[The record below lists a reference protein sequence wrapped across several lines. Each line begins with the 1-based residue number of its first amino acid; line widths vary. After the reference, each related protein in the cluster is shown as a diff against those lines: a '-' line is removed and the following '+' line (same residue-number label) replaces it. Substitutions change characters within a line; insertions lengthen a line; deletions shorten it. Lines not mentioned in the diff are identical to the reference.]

1 MKYRIYQA
9 IYAIS
14 LLAFSLGLIGCKTL
28 SNYEKGVVT
37 GGVAQVA
44 FDAPQD
50 EAKFQKVK
58 EDIVAFLE
66 SERPLTQYVIDQ
78 YVVKIQDE
86 FSPALVKLIVERL
99 KLEFSNEFG
108 YIDAD
113 AKEFLQGIADSI

>member
-1 MKYRIYQA
+1 MKKIYHILYVIA
-9 IYAIS
+9 
-14 LLAFSLGLIGCKTL
+14 LLGYSLGLCGCSTL

-58 EDIVAFLE
+58 DDIEGFLASGED
-66 SERPLTQYVIDQ
+66 LTQYIIDQ

-86 FSPALVKLIVERL
+86 FSPALVNLIVERL

-108 YIDAD
+108 YIDED